1 MSRKKFKNS
10 FDDLFNDAVDGKI
23 EESDTKKKAVKKKT
37 PASKKSFISDLNS
50 LFEETIT
57 EATIENAKT
66 IQKGKSPKETR
77 RKSTKRKPSF
87 GIDSLIRE
95 TVENS
100 TLERKPVDNGLKRIT
115 ITVKETN
122 LDKLKKIARLQKSYL
137 KDIINEVVADYIT
150 EYETHKKG

>member
-10 FDDLFNDAVDGKI
+10 FDDLFNDAVEGKI
-23 EESDTKKKAVKKKT
+23 EENDTKKTVKKKT
-37 PASKKSFISDLNS
+37 TASKKSFLSDLNS

-66 IQKGKSPKETR
+66 IKKGKSPKKTR
-77 RKSTKRKPSF
+77 KRTKRKPSF

-100 TLERKPVDNGLKRIT
+100 TLERKPADSGLKRIT

-122 LDKLKKIARLQKSYL
+122 LDKLKQIARLQKSYL
-137 KDIINEVVADYIT
+137 KDIINEVVAEYID
-150 EYETHKKG
+150 EYETQNNIS